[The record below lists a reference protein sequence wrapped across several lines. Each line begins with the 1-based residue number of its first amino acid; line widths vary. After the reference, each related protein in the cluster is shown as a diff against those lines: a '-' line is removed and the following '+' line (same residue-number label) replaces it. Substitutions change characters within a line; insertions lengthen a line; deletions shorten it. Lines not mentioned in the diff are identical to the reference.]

1 MLKITEEAAQKIL
14 DVYAETQAGDGNFT
28 RQFSPMY
35 ESVMHI
41 RQCYSLSKALGMKP
55 NIILTEDMVSKLYT
69 VDWARYE

>member
-14 DVYAETQAGDGNFT
+14 DVYAEPQASGGNFT
-28 RQFSPMY
+28 HQFSPMY